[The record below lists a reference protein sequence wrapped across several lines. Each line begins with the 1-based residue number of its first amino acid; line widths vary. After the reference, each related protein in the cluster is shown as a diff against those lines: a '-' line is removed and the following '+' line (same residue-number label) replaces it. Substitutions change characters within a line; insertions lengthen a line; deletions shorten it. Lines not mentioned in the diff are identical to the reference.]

1 MGWMGGSNYVL
12 DYFFFL
18 PTFNPAASKSERSSS
33 FFFFTCVE
41 SNFGRPTPSTQRT
54 SVAT

>member
-1 MGWMGGSNYVL
+1 MGWMGASNYVL